1 MPLGR
6 TPSNASRPRA
16 EQGPAYRGPVS
27 DSPVPFAV
35 AGAGWRAA
43 FFLRAAAALPDR
55 LRVTGVLARHPT
67 RASAVDTAA
76 VPVHGDLDALLA
88 GGPRFVVTAVP
99 WAATPALV
107 RELASRGVPV
117 LAETPPAP
125 DLPGLHAILDLARRP
140 PVPIEVAE
148 QYHLQPLHAARL
160 AVVASGVLGTVS
172 QAQVSAAHDYHGIDL
187 LRRYL
192 GAGFGRVE
200 IRARRFSSPIV
211 AGPDRA
217 GPPDEEQIAVS
228 EQTLAW
234 LDFDGRLGVYDFT
247 GDQYFS
253 WVRSPRVMVRGERGE
268 INGETVRRLLDAR
281 TPVTEALERRDAG
294 RDGNLEGFHHSG
306 YTLGGRWVYRNPTA
320 PARLADDEIAVAG
333 CLLAMAERVDGG
345 PSRCSLADAAWDH
358 ELGLRVAEA
367 AETGREV
374 VADGARWSAA
384 G

>member
-1 MPLGR
+1 M
-6 TPSNASRPRA
+6 
-16 EQGPAYRGPVS
+16 S

-43 FFLRAAAALPDR
+43 FFLRAAAAMPDR
-55 LRVTGVLARHPT
+55 LRVTGVLTRNPAR
-67 RASAVDTAA
+67 ANALEDAA
-76 VPVHGDLDALLA
+76 VPVHGDLDALLT

-107 RELASRGVPV
+107 RELASRAVPV

-125 DLPGLHAILDLARRP
+125 DLAGLDAILDLARRP

-160 AVVASGVLGTVS
+160 AVAASGVLGTVS
-172 QAQVSAAHDYHGIDL
+172 QAQVSAAHDYHGLDL

-192 GAGFGRVE
+192 GAGFGPVQ
-200 IRARRFSSPIV
+200 IRSRRFSSPIV

-217 GPPDEEQIAVS
+217 GPPDAERIAVS

-234 LDFDGRLGVYDFT
+234 LDFEGRLGVYDFS

-253 WVRSPRVMVRGERGE
+253 WVRSPRVLVRGERGE
-268 INGETVRRLLDAR
+268 INGETIRRLLDAR
-281 TPVTEALERRDAG
+281 TPVTEGLERRDAG
-294 RDGNLEGFHHSG
+294 RDGNLEGFHHIG

-345 PSRCSLADAAWDH
+345 PSRCSLADAAWDQ

-374 VADGARWSAA
+374 VADGTRWSAV

>member
-1 MPLGR
+1 M
-6 TPSNASRPRA
+6 T
-16 EQGPAYRGPVS
+16 
-27 DSPVPFAV
+27 DSTIPFAV
-35 AGAGWRAA
+35 VGAGWRAS
-43 FFLRAAAALPDR
+43 FFLRVAEAMPER
-55 LRVTGVLARHPT
+55 LRVTGVLARDRERVAPI
-67 RASAVDTAA
+67 AGGAPI
-76 VPVHGDLDALLA
+76 PVHASLDALLA
-88 GGPRFVVTAVP
+88 DGPRFVVVAVP
-99 WAATPALV
+99 WAATPVLV

-125 DLPGLHAILDLARRP
+125 DLAGLNAILDLARRP

-160 AVVASGVLGTVS
+160 AVVASGALGTVS
-172 QAQVSAAHDYHGIDL
+172 QAHVSAAHGYHGIDL

-192 GAGFGRVE
+192 GVRFGRVQ
-200 IRARRFSSPIV
+200 IRARRYSSPIV

-217 GPPDEEQIAVS
+217 GPPPEERIAVS

-234 LDFDGRLGVYDFT
+234 LDFEGRLGVHDFT

-253 WVRSPRVMVRGERGE
+253 WIRSPRVLVRGERGE
-268 INGETVRRLLDAR
+268 INDATVRRLVDAR
-281 TPVTEALERRDAG
+281 TPVTETLERRDAG

-333 CLLAMAERVDGG
+333 CLLSMAERVEGG

-367 AETGREV
+367 AATGREV
-374 VADGARWSAA
+374 VADGGRWASSD
-384 G
+384 